1 MLTPQRREEQGFA
14 SLAQWAS
21 KGAHLLQHEFGFEVG
36 ARVTL
41 APAPGWPLVAV
52 CLACWW
58 SGLTV
63 VFDGSGDLVVAHADH
78 PVPDGPDVLWI
89 GDAVDG
95 APVSDAPGEAWSVAV
110 QSFPD
115 QPPPARARPDVLALQ
130 VGDRE
135 WSHAQLIATAG
146 RWDQPGPLGVTADLG
161 RLELVASL
169 AVRPLTTGHPSVLV
183 RGVDDSAATGEGV
196 TAWA

>member
-1 MLTPQRREEQGFA
+1 
-14 SLAQWAS
+14 
-21 KGAHLLQHEFGFEVG
+21 
-36 ARVTL
+36 
-41 APAPGWPLVAV
+41 
-52 CLACWW
+52 
-58 SGLTV
+58 
-63 VFDGSGDLVVAHADH
+63 
-78 PVPDGPDVLWI
+78 VLWI

-110 QSFPD
+110 QAFPD

-146 RWDQPGPLGVTADLG
+146 SWDQPGPLGVTADLG
-161 RLELVASL
+161 RLELIASL

-183 RGVDDSAATGEGV
+183 RGVDVSAASGEGV